1 MTFLNPFVFIG
12 LIAAGIP
19 ILLHLFNLRKLQT
32 IEFST
37 LTFLKELQK
46 TKIRRLKLKQLLL
59 LVLRTLLI
67 ILVVT
72 AFARPTLKG
81 TLATGTVG
89 GTKTTSVFL
98 MDDSYSMTS
107 VEDRGELLKQAKEA
121 ALTILDVMKEGD
133 EVYLLKLS
141 DMTAAAPQKEPVA
154 QRNLRAVR
162 AEINAIRPSFI
173 HRTLEDG
180 LRYSAKLLAASKNF
194 NKEVYVF
201 SDFQIGSLRNK
212 THPGVAENLFPSEV
226 RFFLLS
232 FGTKPRQN
240 LGIESVKLGSSILA
254 TGKPFTIK
262 VSVQNRG
269 DVESKN
275 CVVSVFLNGTR
286 VAQKALDMPTEKTVQ
301 TEFTLTSTSSGYVD
315 GMVEL
320 QDDDLEFDNRAQF
333 TVNIPEKLKVLLVG
347 SPLDLRYI
355 KLALSSRPTQGESI
369 LSVAETTPERLSLT
383 EINGADVIVFSNVG
397 DLSVPQ
403 RANLH
408 TFIEGGGGIV
418 YFPGAKTDSASFA
431 STWSGE
437 LGMPRLLALQNLG
450 SQKDRVTS
458 VVSFGRIDFRHPVF
472 EGMFSDDQI
481 PLDRTGRESKLL
493 SRSLEFPGI
502 SMYAR
507 FASNAMSTVVIGLSD
522 GSSFLLEQASGKS
535 TAFLFG
541 VSATTDWS
549 DFPTRGLFLPLLH
562 RAVSYVGQKQFLPA
576 EFVAG
581 DEARI
586 GLGGISTSTVTVR
599 NPDHVENLL
608 NLIRVGR
615 EGIIRYD
622 ETVLPGVYGIYVNN
636 ELTKKFVV
644 TVNPDESQ
652 TKKSDASTI
661 ESMFKRL
668 GVLPSALWPITQT
681 SEAQQ
686 EILESRLGTELWKS
700 ILLAALIVATIEILV
715 SRSRRK
721 DLTLQTQ
728 P

>member
-1 MTFLNPFVFIG
+1 
-12 LIAAGIP
+12 
-19 ILLHLFNLRKLQT
+19 
-32 IEFST
+32 
-37 LTFLKELQK
+37 
-46 TKIRRLKLKQLLL
+46 
-59 LVLRTLLI
+59 
-67 ILVVT
+67 
-72 AFARPTLKG
+72 
-81 TLATGTVG
+81 
-89 GTKTTSVFL
+89 
-98 MDDSYSMTS
+98 
-107 VEDRGELLKQAKEA
+107 
-121 ALTILDVMKEGD
+121 
-133 EVYLLKLS
+133 
-141 DMTAAAPQKEPVA
+141 
-154 QRNLRAVR
+154 
-162 AEINAIRPSFI
+162 
-173 HRTLEDG
+173 
-180 LRYSAKLLAASKNF
+180 
-194 NKEVYVF
+194 
-201 SDFQIGSLRNK
+201 
-212 THPGVAENLFPSEV
+212 
-226 RFFLLS
+226 
-232 FGTKPRQN
+232 
-240 LGIESVKLGSSILA
+240 
-254 TGKPFTIK
+254 
-262 VSVQNRG
+262 
-269 DVESKN
+269 
-275 CVVSVFLNGTR
+275 
-286 VAQKALDMPTEKTVQ
+286 
-301 TEFTLTSTSSGYVD
+301 
-315 GMVEL
+315 
-320 QDDDLEFDNRAQF
+320 
-333 TVNIPEKLKVLLVG
+333 
-347 SPLDLRYI
+347 
-355 KLALSSRPTQGESI
+355 
-369 LSVAETTPERLSLT
+369 
-383 EINGADVIVFSNVG
+383 
-397 DLSVPQ
+397 
-403 RANLH
+403 
-408 TFIEGGGGIV
+408 
-418 YFPGAKTDSASFA
+418 
-431 STWSGE
+431 
-437 LGMPRLLALQNLG
+437 
-450 SQKDRVTS
+450 
-458 VVSFGRIDFRHPVF
+458 VSFGRIDFRHPVF